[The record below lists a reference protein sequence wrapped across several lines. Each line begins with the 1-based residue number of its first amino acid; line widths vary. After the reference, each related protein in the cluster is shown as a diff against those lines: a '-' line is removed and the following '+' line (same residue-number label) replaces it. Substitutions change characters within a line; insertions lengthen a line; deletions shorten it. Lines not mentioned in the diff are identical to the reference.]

1 MNLLQPYVT
10 LDAVRLDIAA
20 ASRKRL
26 FEEASLL
33 LETAYGVAH
42 SEAFDALIARER
54 LGSTCMGA
62 GCGIPHG
69 RIEGVTEPCLVVLR
83 TAEPVMLDAPDGRGV
98 QLFFCLIVP
107 DGDSSEYLG
116 ILREC
121 AAIMNDRPMR
131 QALMSAPDATE
142 VCRLIHEWEPPADL
156 HSDFDSAWH
165 EENGE
170 EGSSEEN

>member
-10 LDAVRLDIAA
+10 LDAVRLGIAA
-20 ASRKRL
+20 QSRKRL

-33 LETAYGVAH
+33 LESAYGIAH
-42 SEAFDALIARER
+42 SDAFDALIARER
-54 LGSTCMGA
+54 LGSTCVGA

-69 RIEGVTEPCLVVLR
+69 RMEGVTEPCLVVLR

-107 DGDSSEYLG
+107 EDDASEYLR

-121 AAIMNDRPMR
+121 AAIMNERAVR
-131 QALMSAPDATE
+131 QALLAAADEME
-142 VCRLIHEWEPPADL
+142 VCRIIHDWTPPADL
-156 HSDFDSAWH
+156 HNDFDAAWH
-165 EENGE
+165 EESGDE
-170 EGSSEEN
+170 SDEN